1 MSNIRLTTSRLEQL
15 RDKLRVRGQRPS
27 MVAPGGRNSQDVIE
41 SAQIAEEWGAFCEA
55 MYLMMAADRRV
66 LNVEREVLRGALAV
80 LSGDRVRTRHME
92 SMLDLA
98 ARNIARD
105 GAEKRTQKVIEALRE
120 DPARAESVVICAAA
134 IAAADQQMDPA
145 EQELLDRLVKGLNVS
160 QARADEILKELEAD
174 LGESPQK

>member
-1 MSNIRLTTSRLEQL
+1 MSKIRLTTSRLEHLRDQL
-15 RDKLRVRGQRPS
+15 RARGQRPS
-27 MVAPGGRNSQDVIE
+27 VVLAGPASQDVIE

-66 LNVEREVLRGALAV
+66 LNVEREVLRGALSV

-92 SMLDLA
+92 SMIDLA

-105 GAEKRTQKVIEALRE
+105 GAEKRTQKVIDALRE

-134 IAAADQQMDPA
+134 IAAADARVAPE
-145 EQELLDRLVKGLNVS
+145 EQALLDRLVKGLNVS
-160 QARADEILKELEAD
+160 QERADEILKELEAD
-174 LGESPQK
+174 LGERPQK